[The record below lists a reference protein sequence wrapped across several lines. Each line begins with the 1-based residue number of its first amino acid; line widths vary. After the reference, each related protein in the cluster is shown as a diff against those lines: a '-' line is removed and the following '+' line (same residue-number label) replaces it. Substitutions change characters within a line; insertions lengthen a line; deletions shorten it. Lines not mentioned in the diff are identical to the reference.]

1 MIYKLLRIIA
11 KITLAIAILFMLF
24 FVLFG
29 VASNTVL
36 HNLPV
41 IPSDT
46 PTMTFTPRP
55 SNTLTPT
62 NTPVSTDTPEPTE
75 IPTTVPSPT
84 ITLAVKKD
92 GYTNDLCENISIDI
106 MLKANVLDA
115 QGAMV
120 HAMYDAETNSC
131 SYRFVE
137 EGWFGDI
144 FGYGTIL
151 LSIKEQEAGVANLT
165 FYYKDTTERA
175 EQIVD
180 WSAAILSVINPN
192 TNVLAASNTIAESA
206 KNTLA
211 MSDQYT
217 VYTQLDLTEMKL
229 NIVIADVEELIQ

>member
-1 MIYKLLRIIA
+1 MVYKVLNILA
-11 KITLAIAILFMLF
+11 KASLVIVAT
-24 FVLFG
+24 FVLFFILFG
-29 VASNTVL
+29 IASNTIL

-46 PTMTFTPRP
+46 PTPTITPTVTDTP
-55 SNTLTPT
+55 VPTDTSEPT
-62 NTPVSTDTPEPTE
+62 NTP
-75 IPTTVPSPT
+75 TVAPSPT

-92 GYTNDLCENISIDI
+92 GYTNDLCENLRLDI
-106 MLKANVLDA
+106 MMKSNILDA
-115 QGAMV
+115 KGAMV
-120 HAMYDAETNSC
+120 KPSYDAETNSC

-137 EGWFGDI
+137 DGLFGEI

-192 TNVLAASNTIAESA
+192 TNVLSASNTITESA
-206 KNTLA
+206 SNTMA
-211 MSDQYT
+211 MSDTYT
-217 VYTQLDLTEMKL
+217 VYTTLDQTEMKL